1 MVKILYGNEPYVIMK
16 RKSKI
21 VDALQNKQMNLQKF
35 EGKFDIDVYNSCLE
49 YPFLEEKRV
58 VLLEAESLKDLDT
71 PLFLEYV
78 EKPVDST
85 DLLIIVKNVDKR
97 IKLYKKLSSLNV
109 IVPCDKLD
117 NETLRKAI
125 QCEIVKKGGA
135 IQELAL
141 AELIKRLNYEDEE
154 SVNMLSIVGF
164 LDNMLSVDKGITLEM
179 VDRFVPKYEEAN
191 VFGLSKL
198 LLAESSAELLRE
210 IEMVDPEESIK
221 TLSLLLRDFRI
232 AYKLKFFDKKDVADK
247 AAFTSFSQCS
257 TNLIVECMQTITDT
271 IGDVKAGRTTNQ
283 QALKL
288 ACIKLFN
295 MIKDER
301 AHLA

>member
-1 MVKILYGNEPYVIMK
+1 MVKVLYGNEPYVIMK

-21 VDALQNKQMNLQKF
+21 IDALQNKQMNLQKY
-35 EGKFDIDVYNSCLE
+35 EGKFDMDVYNSCLE
-49 YPFLEEKRV
+49 YPFLEDKRV
-58 VLLEAESLKDLDT
+58 VLLEVETIKDLDT
-71 PLFLEYV
+71 PLFLEYI
-78 EKPVDST
+78 EKPVAST
-85 DLLIIVKNVDKR
+85 DLLIICKSVDR
-97 IKLYKKLSSLNV
+97 KLKIYKKLSSLEI

-117 NETLRKAI
+117 NETLKKAI
-125 QCEIVKKGGA
+125 QCEIVKKGGQ
-135 IQELAL
+135 IQEIAL
-141 AELIKRLNYEDEE
+141 AELIKRLNYENEP
-154 SVNMLSIVGF
+154 SVNMLSIVGYIE
-164 LDNMLSVDKGITLEM
+164 NMLAVDKGITLEM
-179 VDRFVPKYEEAN
+179 VQKYVPKYEEAN

-210 IEMVDPEESIK
+210 IEMVDPDESIK

-232 AYKLKFFDKKDVADK
+232 AYKLKFFDKKEVSDK
-247 AAFTSFSQCS
+247 SAFTSFSKCS
-257 TNLIVECMQTITDT
+257 TDTIVECMQTITDT

-295 MIKDER
+295 LIKER